1 MGAPVLPEQP
11 PAAPLVHRLFG
22 LALADEQEFET
33 QRAEL
38 KNRAHVLYDMGII
51 DAKSSALLTH
61 VSIMLAVVAVL
72 LTQPN
77 AASWRWIYTGELIA
91 FSAVGVLLLRCVDI
105 LGPPF
110 RRLPREPAGGLEQYY
125 RTEAMLRRAI
135 FQAMVRAV
143 RLLTVLLILVVAAK
157 GFL

>member
-1 MGAPVLPEQP
+1 MDPPVPAPQP
-11 PAAPLVHRLFG
+11 RDAHLLGRLFG
-22 LALADEQEFET
+22 LALHDEQAFEA

-38 KNRAHVLYDMGII
+38 TNRAHAFHDMSII

-72 LTQPN
+72 LAQPN
-77 AASWRWIYTGELIA
+77 PAVWRWIYTGELIA

-110 RRLPREPAGGLEQYY
+110 RRLPVAAEGNLEEYY
-125 RTEAMLRRAI
+125 RTEVMVRRAI